1 MNFNKLWKTVKMAN
15 STGSPQ
21 NNNIYELQSS
31 GQMSYVTNQNISDIS
46 VKNVKRNNIK
56 MILS

>member
-1 MNFNKLWKTVKMAN
+1 MTN

-21 NNNIYELQSS
+21 KNNIFELQSS
-31 GQMSYVTNQNISDIS
+31 GQMSYVTNQNISGIS